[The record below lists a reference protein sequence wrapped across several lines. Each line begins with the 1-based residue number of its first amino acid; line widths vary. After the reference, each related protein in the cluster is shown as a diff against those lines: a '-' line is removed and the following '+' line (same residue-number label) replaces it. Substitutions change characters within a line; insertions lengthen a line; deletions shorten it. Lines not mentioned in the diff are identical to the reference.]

1 MKNEICSIFADAMKF
16 GGKLLFILFFCAFA
30 DTILAQNI
38 AVDDTYSA
46 QQLVEDVLIN
56 STCANVTNFSV
67 SGDTFS
73 AGQQSYGYF
82 SYSGANFFS
91 TGIVLSTSRANRT
104 AGPNNNLIDEGAT
117 SWLGD
122 FDVEQALS
130 LQSNST
136 FNATSLE
143 FDFTP
148 LTSQISFDYI
158 FASEEYQGTAPCR
171 YSDGFSF
178 LLKIAGSQDQYENL
192 ALIPNSAT
200 PVKVTTVHPVIAGGN
215 GCPAINEEYFGSYNG
230 NVHPIN
236 FNGQT
241 VVMTAQADVIPGTTY
256 HIKLVIADEE
266 NIRYD
271 SAIFLSGGSFAVGT
285 DLGSNRLIATDN
297 PICVGEIYTLDA
309 TEPGNN
315 SYQWFKNGVTMA
327 GEINPIY
334 TVTTSGIYKVEI
346 TLNAT
351 TCVAIG
357 EITIEYVNP
366 PTLINPVTL
375 IQCDDN
381 NDGISTFDLSKV
393 SNLITQGN
401 TQLNAVN
408 YYENQYD
415 AENQLN
421 VITNPTLYQNTVTN
435 QLTARVTNA
444 FGCASYSVVNLQI
457 ANNTMPTINPIAVCD
472 EDGTFDGVTTT
483 NLNQTVT
490 PEVLNGLPNG
500 LMVEYYLSNSDA
512 VLQINSLSNNF
523 INTNSYFQTIF
534 ARIIN
539 GSDCY
544 GITPVQL
551 QIIVFNPPNFRDEVV
566 ILCEGETGILSVNNG
581 FSSYLWNTGATTS
594 SIAITSAGNYT
605 VTVFNS
611 IGCEVTKNFTVI
623 ASSSPTITSIVIN
636 DFSEDNNTIQIN
648 VTGNGDYE
656 YSLDGLNF
664 QNDSFFS
671 NVISD
676 EYFVHVRDK
685 NGCNPIAIQHI
696 YVLNYPKYFTPN
708 GDGIHD
714 MWNVKNLNFYSNAT
728 ITIFDRFGKL
738 IASFNQN
745 QPGWDGKMNDKEL
758 FASDY
763 WFVISLD
770 NGRTIKGHFALKR

>member
-1 MKNEICSIFADAMKF
+1 MKF
-16 GGKLLFILFFCAFA
+16 GKTLLFILFFCTCAE
-30 DTILAQNI
+30 TILAQNI

-46 QQLVEDVLIN
+46 QQLVENVLIN
-56 STCANVTNFSV
+56 SSCANVSNFSV

-82 SYSGANFFS
+82 SYSGSNFFS
-91 TGIVLSTSRANRT
+91 NGIVLSTSRANRT
-104 AGPNNNLIDEGAT
+104 AGPNNTLIDEGLT

-122 FDVEQALS
+122 TDLEQALS
-130 LQSNST
+130 LQTNST
-136 FNATSLE
+136 FNATVLE

-148 LTSQISFDYI
+148 LTNQISFDYI
-158 FASEEYQGTAPCR
+158 FASEEYQGTAPCQ
-171 YSDGFSF
+171 YSDGFAF

-192 ALIPNSAT
+192 ALIPNSTT
-200 PVKVTTVHPVIAGGN
+200 PVKVTTVHPVITGGN
-215 GCPAINEEYFGSYNG
+215 GCPAINEDYFGSYNG
-230 NVHPIN
+230 SVCPIN

-271 SAIFLSGGSFAVGT
+271 SAIFLGGGSFNVGT
-285 DLGSNRLIATDN
+285 DLGPNRLIATDN
-297 PICVGEIYTLDA
+297 PICDGETFTLDA

-315 SYQWFKNGVTMA
+315 LYQWFKNGVA
-327 GEINPIY
+327 IVGEINPMY

-346 TLNAT
+346 TLSGT

-357 EITIEYVNP
+357 EITIEYIDP
-366 PTLINPVTL
+366 PTLTTPVTL
-375 IQCDDN
+375 VQCDDN
-381 NDGISTFDLSKV
+381 NDGIATFDLSKV

-401 TQLNAVN
+401 TQLNAVY
-408 YYENQYD
+408 YYESQYD

-421 VITNPTLYQNTVTN
+421 VIANPTTYQNTVTN
-435 QLTARVTNA
+435 QLIARVTNA
-444 FGCASYSVVNLQI
+444 YGCASYSVVNLQI
-457 ANNTMPTINPIAVCD
+457 ANNALPTTNPIAVCD
-472 EDGTFDGVTTT
+472 EDGTFDGFTTT

-490 PEVLNGLPNG
+490 PEVLNGLPSG
-500 LMVEYYLSNSDA
+500 LVVEYYSSSNDA
-512 VLQINSLSNNF
+512 MLQINPLSNNF
-523 INTNSYFQTIF
+523 TNTIANFQTLF

-544 GITPVQL
+544 GITPIQL
-551 QIIVFNPPNFRDEVV
+551 QIVAFNPSNFQDEAV

-594 SIAITSAGNYT
+594 SISITTAVNYSVT
-605 VTVFNS
+605 VTNS
-611 IGCEVTKNFTVI
+611 IGCEATKNFTVI

-636 DFSEDNNTIQIN
+636 DFSEENNTIQIN
-648 VTGNGDYE
+648 TTGSGVYE
-656 YSLDGLNF
+656 YSLDGLIF
-664 QNDSFFS
+664 QDSSFFS

-685 NGCNPIAIQHI
+685 NGCNPPAIQHI

-714 MWNVKNLNFYSNAT
+714 IWSVKNLNFYPNAT

-738 IASFNQN
+738 LYSFNPN
-745 QPGWDGKMNDKEL
+745 QQGWDGKMNDKEL
-758 FASDY
+758 FSSDY
-763 WFVISLD
+763 WFVISLG